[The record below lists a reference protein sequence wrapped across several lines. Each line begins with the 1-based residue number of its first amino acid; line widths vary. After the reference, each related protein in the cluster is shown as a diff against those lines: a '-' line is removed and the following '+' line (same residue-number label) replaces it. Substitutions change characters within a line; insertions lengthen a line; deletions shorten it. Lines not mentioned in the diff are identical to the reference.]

1 MSGKTLGSAM
11 SRRTL
16 VKAALLTI
24 AAGNAPASRAM
35 PYDPPS
41 IFAGRK
47 LRIVKVMQVA
57 YDAGF
62 VTEEQLTNITSI
74 AIAES
79 ELYTQA
85 RNWHPERGY
94 RSADDVITV
103 RGPESVWK
111 DGRQMHSDRGIWQI
125 ASFWYAFYP
134 DSVVDNPEQAARI
147 AYRLSGGGTDFT
159 PWTSYVHNRAQKH
172 NDKRHHGWQAVRPLV
187 RRFLKKVEANQQVSV
202 NNAPDKAA
210 PTLHE

>member
-1 MSGKTLGSAM
+1 MSCKSSVTT
-11 SRRTL
+11 RRTL
-16 VKAALLTI
+16 LKAALLTVVPFKG
-24 AAGNAPASRAM
+24 AAALAS
-35 PYDPPS
+35 PFDPPS
-41 IFAGRK
+41 VFAGRK

-62 VTEEQLTNITSI
+62 VSEDQLTNITSI

-85 RNWHPERGY
+85 RNWHPEKGY

-103 RGPESVWK
+103 RGPAAVWK
-111 DGRQMHSDRGIWQI
+111 DGQQMHSDRGIWQI

-147 AYRLSGGGTDFT
+147 AYRLSNGGTDFT
-159 PWTSYVHNRAQKH
+159 PWTSYIHNRAQKH
-172 NDKRHHGWQAVRPLV
+172 NDNRHHGWPAVRPLV
-187 RRFLKKVEANQQVSV
+187 RRFLKKVEAIRQVSV
-202 NNAPDKAA
+202 NNSPDKAA
-210 PTLHE
+210 PTLHD